1 MTEAFE
7 RAKKA
12 LSVKSVLLRDS
23 FIALNEDLDTQEI
36 ESIKSE
42 IQTFRGVHKVKEVS
56 LQNDE
61 QEVWEYDFFYS
72 CGIRLVEES
81 EQNDGSEVEVEV
93 EAEALVEIR
102 ATFAAK
108 YRASEKLDKELIQA
122 FSEENVGYHVWPYWR
137 ELVQSS
143 CLRMNIEPLETPM
156 YYCKPVE

>member
-7 RAKKA
+7 IAKKA
-12 LSVKSVLLRDS
+12 LSIKSVLLRDS
-23 FIALNEDLDTQEI
+23 YVALNEEFDTQELDKL
-36 ESIKSE
+36 KSE

-61 QEVWEYDFFYS
+61 QEIWEYDFFYS
-72 CGIRLVEES
+72 CGIRIVEET
-81 EQNDGSEVEVEV
+81 EMEEGSEDSEDQT
-93 EAEALVEIR
+93 EALVEIR

-108 YRASEKLDKELIQA
+108 YKAAEKLDKELIQA

-156 YYCKPVE
+156 YYCKPVK